1 MHKCTRRHKR
11 PLALA
16 SWLTLG
22 LSVLLAGPLAG
33 PVNAQD
39 LLNIYRDALANDS
52 TYAAARAQAAATRE
66 RYSQGLSGL
75 LPNANFSASKSHVE
89 GSSTYNQ
96 RTHAITL
103 TQPLFRWSNWE
114 TFEQGKL
121 QAAQAEVVLAQAVD
135 DLTVRVAQAYFDV
148 LAAQDNISFIEAQK
162 SAISEQLEQAK
173 RNFEVG
179 TATITDQQEAQA
191 RYDLAIA
198 QEIAARTDLDNKRNA
213 LRVIVGKTAS
223 DLHPLASNITL
234 SGPQPSNVDA
244 WVSSAEQQSYAVQIS
259 QFNQSIATHETKK
272 AIAGHAPTLDLTAS
286 RNKSYQSYST
296 ITGTVSDTHSNVIG
310 VQLNL
315 PLFAGGATQSK
326 VRETAALEDKAR
338 QDLETARRNAAQAAL
353 QSFSGVQSGL
363 AQVRA
368 LEAAE
373 RSSLLALSSNKLG
386 YEVGVRIN
394 IDVLNAQQQVF
405 QTQRDLAKARYDT
418 LMNGLKLK
426 AANATLSEKDVEE
439 INGLLQP
446 ATR

>member
-1 MHKCTRRHKR
+1 MHKRIFIFGSRQ
-11 PLALA
+11 ALRF
-16 SWLTLG
+16 
-22 LSVLLAGPLAG
+22 SVLAATLLATSAMSAMPAY
-33 PVNAQD
+33 AED
-39 LLNIYRDALANDS
+39 LLGIYRDALANDS

-66 RYSQGLSGL
+66 RYGQGLAGL
-75 LPNANFSASKSHVE
+75 LPTANFTASRSHVD
-89 GSSTYNQ
+89 GSSNYDQ
-96 RTHAITL
+96 RTHALTL

-121 QAAQAEVVLAQAVD
+121 LAAQAETVLAQAAT
-135 DLTVRVAQAYFDV
+135 DLTVRVGQAYFDV

-162 SAISEQLEQAK
+162 NAISEQLEQAK

-191 RYDLAIA
+191 RYDLAVA
-198 QEIAARTDLDNKRNA
+198 QEIAARADLDNKRNA
-213 LRVIVGKTAS
+213 LRVIVGKSVGALRPLTAKV
-223 DLHPLASNITL
+223 TL
-234 SGPQPSNVDA
+234 SAPQPIDAGA

-259 QFNQSIATHETKK
+259 QLNQSIAARETKK
-272 AIAGHAPTLDLTAS
+272 AMAGHAPTLDLTAS
-286 RNKSYQSYST
+286 RNKNYQSFNSST
-296 ITGTVSDTHSNVIG
+296 GSSSDTHSNVIG
-310 VQLNL
+310 VQLTV

-326 VRETAALEDKAR
+326 VRETVALEDKAR
-338 QDLETARRNAAQAAL
+338 QDLEAARRNAAQAAL

-405 QTQRDLAKARYDT
+405 QTQRDLSKARYDT

-439 INGLLQP
+439 VNALLH
-446 ATR
+446 

>member
-1 MHKCTRRHKR
+1 MLKTSAS
-11 PLALA
+11 LGLLLA
-16 SWLTLG
+16 SLIFT
-22 LSVLLAGPLAG
+22 SPIR
-33 PVNAQD
+33 AQD
-39 LLNIYRDALANDS
+39 LLTIYRDALANDS

-66 RYSQGLSGL
+66 RYPQGLAGL
-75 LPNANFSASKSHVE
+75 LPNVGFTANRSHID
-89 GSSTYNQ
+89 GSSNYDQ
-96 RTHAITL
+96 RSHALTL

-121 QAAQAEVVLAQAVD
+121 LAAQAETVLAQAVT
-135 DLTVRVAQAYFDV
+135 DLTVRVTQAYFDV

-162 SAISEQLEQAK
+162 NAISEQLEQAK

-191 RYDLAIA
+191 RYDLAVA
-198 QEIAARTDLDNKRNA
+198 QEIAARADLDNKRNA
-213 LRVIVGKTAS
+213 LRVIVGKSVGAVQ
-223 DLHPLASNITL
+223 PLSSKVSLAT
-234 SGPQPSNVDA
+234 PQPADANA
-244 WVSSAEQQSYAVQIS
+244 WVSSAEQQSYTVQIA
-259 QFNQSIATHETKK
+259 QLNQSIAARETKK
-272 AIAGHAPTLDLTAS
+272 AMAGHAPTLDLTAS
-286 RNKSYQSYST
+286 RNKSYQSFNSS
-296 ITGTVSDTHSNVIG
+296 TGTSSDTHSNSIG
-310 VQLNL
+310 VQLTV
-315 PLFAGGATQSK
+315 PLFAGGLTQSK
-326 VRETAALEDKAR
+326 VRESVALEDKAR

-418 LMNGLKLK
+418 LVNGLKLK
-426 AANATLSEKDVEE
+426 AANATLSEKDVEAV
-439 INGLLQP
+439 NALL
-446 ATR
+446 R